1 MNQVC
6 VWWFGALNS
15 ENLGKI
21 LDPKQFQFLGQTP
34 KKKSRKVYGLLS
46 VCNPV
51 SWPRHA
57 PNYKDFTQL
66 AATCSSIWKRCL
78 GNVPVFYLPKRSF
91 GVLMSN
97 SNSHALGWG
106 GGQGLNSSSVAE
118 AVAKLHE
125 RHEPHKLCETRINM
139 ASGYFSSHDYVSRT
153 KEGRGLCNCCAVS
166 PVRQD
171 LVERS
176 GLGLSIDYCA
186 FVVCLH
192 WIAVRLWEHG

>member
-1 MNQVC
+1 
-6 VWWFGALNS
+6 
-15 ENLGKI
+15 
-21 LDPKQFQFLGQTP
+21 
-34 KKKSRKVYGLLS
+34 
-46 VCNPV
+46 
-51 SWPRHA
+51 
-57 PNYKDFTQL
+57 
-66 AATCSSIWKRCL
+66 
-78 GNVPVFYLPKRSF
+78 
-91 GVLMSN
+91 MSN

-153 KEGRGLCNCCAVS
+153 NEGRGLCNCCAVS

-176 GLGLSIDYCA
+176 GLGCICLLTTVRSWYVFIGLQWGFGNMGRSEARGLRVSLKWKAYSISLESRCGSLS
-186 FVVCLH
+186 
-192 WIAVRLWEHG
+192 RLWSNSQQLCKDSIQVDWSGFVALKYPSCQRAFGRS